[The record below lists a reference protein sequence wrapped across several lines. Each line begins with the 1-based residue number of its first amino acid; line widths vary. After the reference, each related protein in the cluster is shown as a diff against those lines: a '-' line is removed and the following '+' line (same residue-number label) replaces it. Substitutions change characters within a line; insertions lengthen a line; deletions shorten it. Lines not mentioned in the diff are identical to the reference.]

1 MTTRTDDSA
10 SPLIESRD
18 DLLSVFAGG
27 EKPRE
32 RWRIGT
38 EHEKFVYRLDDHRA
52 PSWDEP
58 GGIRDLL
65 LGLTEFGWKPVEEGG
80 KIIALTGADG
90 TISLEPAGQF
100 ELSGAP
106 LENLH
111 QSCAES
117 GRHLHQCKAVGDRLG
132 LGFLG
137 TGMWPDKTRAE
148 LPVMPKGRYAIMLG
162 YMPKV
167 GSLGLDMML
176 RTCTIQVNLD
186 YSSEADMVKK
196 FRVGLA
202 LQPVATALFAN
213 SPFTEGKP
221 NGYKSFRSH
230 IWEDTDPDR
239 TGMLPFVFEDGFGY
253 ERYCDYA
260 LNVPMYFVYRDG
272 KYIDVAGESFGD
284 FLEGK
289 LPQLPGEKPMLTDW
303 VDHLSTAFPEVRL
316 KSFLEM
322 RGADGGRWGR
332 ICALPA
338 LWVGL
343 LYDQQALDAAWELV
357 KPLEHRGARE
367 AAPRRAETGA
377 ARRSRPTARRCRTFA
392 GRVLDIAAGGL
403 TRRARL
409 NSAGDNE
416 GGFLDPLRDV
426 VATGMTPADRL
437 LAKYAQRVGRRR
449 LPHLRGVQL
458 LMDML
463 TAPSAARSIRRSSP
477 TRPACST
484 SATAT
489 ASIGSYA
496 AIRMASRLCSCTAAP
511 AADRAPDHRRQFN
524 PDKYKILVFDQRG
537 CGKSTPYA
545 SLENNTTWDLVEDIE
560 KLRTASREGRQV
572 AGVRRQLGLD
582 PRARLRARPTPSA
595 SPSWCCAASSCST
608 SSKSTGCTRRAA
620 RRRSIRTSST
630 SSSRRFPKG
639 ERGDLV
645 EAYRK
650 RLTSD
655 DKDEQLAAAKA
666 WSKWEGEIVTLLPSP
681 DDDRA
686 FHRARSGRR
695 RRADREPL
703 HGEPRLARGRP
714 AAATARRSSRVFR
727 ASSSRAGTTPARRR
741 SPRGSSSRRGP
752 RSSSTSSPTRGH
764 LFSEPGNLDAW
775 SARPTGSPGV

>member
-27 EKPRE
+27 EKPEE

-38 EHEKFVYRLDDHRA
+38 EHEKFVYRCDDHRA
-52 PSWDEP
+52 PSWEEP

-65 LGLTEFGWKPVEEGG
+65 MGLSEFGWEGVEENG
-80 KIIALTGADG
+80 KVIALTGKDG

-117 GRHLHQCKAVGDRLG
+117 GRHLRQCKAIGDQLG

-137 TGMWPDKTRAE
+137 VGMWPDKTRAE

-167 GSLGLDMML
+167 GNLGLDMML

-186 YSSEADMVKK
+186 YSSESDMVKK

-230 IWEDTDPDR
+230 IWEDTDPGR

-260 LNVPMYFVYRDG
+260 LDVPMYFVYRDG
-272 KYIDVAGESFGD
+272 RYIDVAGERFRD
-284 FLEGK
+284 FINGR
-289 LPQLPGEKPMLTDW
+289 LPQLPGEKPTVTDW
-303 VDHLSTAFPEVRL
+303 TDHLSTAFPEVRL

-343 LYDQQALDAAWELV
+343 LYDQQALDAAWDLV
-357 KPLEHRGARE
+357 KHWTLEQRE
-367 AAPRRAETGA
+367 KFRRDVPKLALETVTPDGESM
-377 ARRSRPTARRCRTFA
+377 REFA
-392 GRVLDIAAGGL
+392 GRVLDISAGGL
-403 TRRARL
+403 TRRKRL

-437 LAKYAQRVGRRR
+437 L
-449 LPHLRGVQL
+449 
-458 LMDML
+458 
-463 TAPSAARSIRRSSP
+463 
-477 TRPACST
+477 
-484 SATAT
+484 
-489 ASIGSYA
+489 
-496 AIRMASRLCSCTAAP
+496 
-511 AADRAPDHRRQFN
+511 
-524 PDKYKILVFDQRG
+524 YKFEHEWG
-537 CGKSTPYA
+537 
-545 SLENNTTWDLVEDIE
+545 
-560 KLRTASREGRQV
+560 
-572 AGVRRQLGLD
+572 
-582 PRARLRARPTPSA
+582 
-595 SPSWCCAASSCST
+595 
-608 SSKSTGCTRRAA
+608 
-620 RRRSIRTSST
+620 
-630 SSSRRFPKG
+630 
-639 ERGDLV
+639 GDV
-645 EAYRK
+645 SHIYE
-650 RLTSD
+650 
-655 DKDEQLAAAKA
+655 E
-666 WSKWEGEIVTLLPSP
+666 
-681 DDDRA
+681 
-686 FHRARSGRR
+686 
-695 RRADREPL
+695 
-703 HGEPRLARGRP
+703 
-714 AAATARRSSRVFR
+714 
-727 ASSSRAGTTPARRR
+727 
-741 SPRGSSSRRGP
+741 
-752 RSSSTSSPTRGH
+752 
-764 LFSEPGNLDAW
+764 FSF
-775 SARPTGSPGV
+775 